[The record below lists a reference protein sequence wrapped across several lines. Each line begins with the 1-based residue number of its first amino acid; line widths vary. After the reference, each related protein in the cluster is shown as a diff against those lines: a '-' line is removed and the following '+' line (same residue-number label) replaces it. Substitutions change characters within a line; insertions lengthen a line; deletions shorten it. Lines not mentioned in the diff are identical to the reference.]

1 MEIYMVGGAVRD
13 ALLGLPVKDR
23 DWVAVGATPQQ
34 LVDLGYLPV
43 GKDFPVFLH
52 PITKDEVA
60 LARQE
65 RKTEPGYHGFAF
77 HAAPDVTLEQDLSRR
92 DLTINSIAVE
102 AANTLAEHGFES
114 QFDHLFSGNIPI
126 SLHRT
131 LLIDPHGG
139 LRDLDAKV
147 LRHVSP
153 AFAEDPVRIL
163 RLARF
168 AARFS
173 DFTVAPETMALMQ
186 KMVQNGEVD
195 ALVAERVWQE
205 IAKGLMEAKPSRMF
219 EVLRECGALQ
229 RLLPELDRL
238 WGVPQRAEYH
248 PEIDTGVHAMMVLDM
263 SAKLDANLAI
273 RYACLCH
280 DFGKGTTP
288 ADMLPRH
295 IGHEDRSVKL
305 LREVSARLRVPTECK
320 ELAEVVAR
328 EHGNIHRSAEFSAAA
343 IVRLL
348 ERCDAF
354 RKPAR
359 FAEVLLAC
367 ECDARGR
374 LHFEEAAY
382 PQRQRLLQSLQA
394 AQTVTA
400 DSAMKDAINNIA
412 MQEINTAAIGK
423 NTSKNEVKNESEKSK
438 TISGKQIGE
447 LIHAARVKAVEIELQ
462 S

>member
-1 MEIYMVGGAVRD
+1 MQIYMVGGAVRD

-23 DWVAVGATPQQ
+23 DWVAVGATPQE

-65 RKTEPGYHGFAF
+65 RKTAPGYHGFAF

-92 DLTINSIAVE
+92 DLTINSIAVQ
-102 AANTLAEHGFES
+102 AINTPATCQFEHVFKGDLAIDLDREK
-114 QFDHLFSGNIPI
+114 
-126 SLHRT
+126 
-131 LLIDPHGG
+131 LIDPYGG

-173 DFTVAPETMALMQ
+173 DFTIAPETMALMRD
-186 KMVQNGEVD
+186 MVQNGEVD
-195 ALVAERVWQE
+195 ALVSERVWQE

-248 PEIDTGVHAMMVLDM
+248 PEIDTGVHAMMVMDM
-263 SAKLDANLAI
+263 SAKLEANLAI

-288 ADMLPRH
+288 SDVLPRH

-305 LREVSARLRVPTECK
+305 LREVSARLRVPTDCK

-328 EHGNIHRSAEFSAAA
+328 EHGNIHRSSEFSAAA

-374 LHFEEAAY
+374 LGFEEAAY
-382 PQRQRLLQSLQA
+382 PQRQRLQQSLQA

-400 DSAMKDAINNIA
+400 DLVMKSAINNIA
-412 MQEINTAAIGK
+412 VQAINTPARNENA
-423 NTSKNEVKNESEKSK
+423 SKNEVLEAKAP
-438 TISGKQIGE
+438 SGKQIGE
-447 LIHAARVKAVEIELQ
+447 LIHAARVKAVEKELQ
-462 S
+462 E

>member
-1 MEIYMVGGAVRD
+1 MQIYMVGGAVRD

-34 LVDLGYLPV
+34 LVDMGYLPV

-52 PITKDEVA
+52 PVTKDEVA

-65 RKTEPGYHGFAF
+65 RKTAPGYHGFAF

-92 DLTINSIAVE
+92 DLTINSIAVQ
-102 AANTLAEHGFES
+102 ATNTPATCQFE
-114 QFDHLFSGNIPI
+114 QIFIENTPL
-126 SLHRT
+126 SLDRAQ
-131 LLIDPHGG
+131 LIDPYGG
-139 LRDLDAKV
+139 LRDLDAKI

-173 DFTVAPETMALMQ
+173 DFTVASETMALMRQ
-186 KMVQNGEVD
+186 MVHNGEVD
-195 ALVAERVWQE
+195 ALVSERVWQE
-205 IAKGLMEAKPSRMF
+205 IATGLMYDKPSRMF

-263 SAKLDANLAI
+263 SARLDCNLAI

-288 ADMLPRH
+288 ADLLPRH

-328 EHGNIHRSAEFSAAA
+328 EHGNIHRSGDFSAAA

-374 LHFEEAAY
+374 LGFEDAAY

-400 DSAMKDAINNIA
+400 DSAMKSAINNIA
-412 MQEINTAAIGK
+412 VQAINTTASGENI
-423 NTSKNEVKNESEKSK
+423 SKNEVNEVLEAK

-447 LIHAARVKAVEIELQ
+447 LIHAARVKAVEKELLK
-462 S
+462 

>member
-1 MEIYMVGGAVRD
+1 MQIYMVGGAVRD

-23 DWVAVGATPQQ
+23 DWVAVGATPQE

-52 PITKDEVA
+52 PVTKDEVA

-65 RKTEPGYHGFAF
+65 RKTAPGYHGFAF

-102 AANTLAEHGFES
+102 AINTPATAK
-114 QFDHLFSGNIPI
+114 FDKILGQNKEIQ
-126 SLHRT
+126 LVRAD
-131 LLIDPHGG
+131 LIDPYGG

-147 LRHVSP
+147 LRHVSD

-173 DFTVAPETMALMQ
+173 DFTVAPETMALMRD
-186 KMVQNGEVD
+186 MVQNGEVN
-195 ALVAERVWQE
+195 ALVSERVWQE
-205 IAKGLMEAKPSRMF
+205 IATGLMYDKPSRMF

-263 SAKLDANLAI
+263 SARLDCNLPI

-288 ADMLPRH
+288 ADVLPRH

-305 LREVSARLRVPTECK
+305 LREVSTRLRVPVECK

-328 EHGNIHRSAEFSAAA
+328 EHGNIHRSGEFSAAA

-374 LHFEEAAY
+374 LGFAEAAY

-394 AQTVTA
+394 AQTVT
-400 DSAMKDAINNIA
+400 SEIAINNIA
-412 MQEINTAAIGK
+412 AQALNTPVRSE
-423 NTSKNEVKNESEKSK
+423 NTSKNEIKDESEKAK

-447 LIHAARVKAVEIELQ
+447 LMHAARVKAVETELQ
-462 S
+462 K